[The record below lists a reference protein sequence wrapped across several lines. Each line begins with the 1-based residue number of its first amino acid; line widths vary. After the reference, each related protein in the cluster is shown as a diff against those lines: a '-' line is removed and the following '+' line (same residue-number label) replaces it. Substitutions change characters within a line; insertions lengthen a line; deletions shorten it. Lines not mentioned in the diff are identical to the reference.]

1 MKTHHLQLLLFCLVA
16 LFISISCDDQLSGN
30 KTANQA
36 PSTYLFIQNIDS
48 LNPTTSV
55 QTFYWDGR
63 DADGFISGFF
73 YSFETTPTQDDW
85 IWTSERKMT
94 FPLQI
99 SGQDTAYIFRV
110 KAIDNEGLEDPT
122 PAEQIFP
129 IKNSAPTIEWQI
141 NSNIPDSTFT
151 VASFLWSAS
160 DLDGDTTIKFFEYA
174 VDDTS
179 QWLQIEGDRRSINL
193 HFEDGI
199 TEGNHSFYIRAVD
212 VAGSKSQIIR
222 MPEDPSMY
230 WYVKEP
236 QGRYLLIDDYAVESS
251 TSGFPDQY
259 YRSMLN
265 DIIIPAGELYSVW
278 NIEDQF
284 PASLVQFTETLL
296 LFERVIWYT
305 DLVVESDPH
314 FIAAQVGLP
323 EFLEAGGKAIYS
335 TQFNNA
341 GFGGGQGNP
350 LSFSPV
356 DSLGQSFNRI
366 FNNSVYYPDNA
377 FNDAFPEIALP
388 ELVLSKLFFG
398 AIALKPKAT
407 SIPMYRF
414 DDTGDDDP
422 LFIMLGKN
430 DNKTDELYVY
440 EPYDFVFSGT
450 PMHLLDGNNNLNDLF
465 KIIFEDIYGY

>member
-1 MKTHHLQLLLFCLVA
+1 MKRQSIQILLISLITFC
-16 LFISISCDDQLSGN
+16 ISLSCDDQLSGN

-36 PSTYLFIQNIDS
+36 PSTYLFIQDSDS
-48 LNPTTSV
+48 LNSTPSV

-63 DADGFISGFF
+63 DADGFVSGFF
-73 YSFETTPTQDDW
+73 YTFDTSATQNDWVWTT
-85 IWTSERKMT
+85 ERKMT

-99 SGQDTAYIFRV
+99 SGQDTAYIFKV
-110 KAIDNEGLEDPT
+110 KAVDNEGMEDPT
-122 PAEQIFP
+122 PAQQKFP

-141 NSNIPDSTFT
+141 NSNIPDTTFT
-151 VASFLWSAS
+151 VASFLWSAT
-160 DLDGDTTIKFFEYA
+160 DLDGDSTIRIFEYA

-179 QWLQIEGDRRSINL
+179 QWLEIPGDRRNINL

-199 TEGNHSFYIRAVD
+199 IEGSHSFFIRAVD
-212 VAGSKSQIIR
+212 IAGSKSPVIR
-222 MPEDPSMY
+222 MPEDPTKF

-236 QGRYLLIDDYAVESS
+236 QGKYLLIDDYVVESS

-265 DIIIPAGELYSVW
+265 ELIIPKGELYSVW

-284 PASLVQFTETLL
+284 PASFVQFTETLL

-314 FIAAQVGLP
+314 FIAAQIALP
-323 EFLEAGGKAIYS
+323 EFLNAGGKAIFT

-366 FNNSVYYPDNA
+366 LTNSVYYADSS
-377 FNDAFPEIALP
+377 FNDIYPSIVLP
-388 ELVLSKLFFG
+388 ELILSKIFFG

-414 DDTGDDDP
+414 DDAGEDDP

-430 DNKTDELYVY
+430 DNKNDEND
-440 EPYDFVFSGT
+440 EPYDFIFSGT
-450 PMHLLDGNNNLNDLF
+450 PMHLLDGNNNLNELF
-465 KIIFEDIYGY
+465 NIIFEDIYGL